1 MEWGVSGMNAKKIML
16 KAYVR
21 YWEDST
27 INGVEDTESGE
38 NIPCKTGE
46 NWCPLINVETGIIEN
61 WEIGKT
67 ASIHYK
73 VVDCCGWELLD
84 ENNSV
89 ISSQEDG
96 YVPRTLSP
104 AENGY
109 GDYIIMNIDEKGKIE
124 KWKFNIDDF
133 IE

>member
-1 MEWGVSGMNAKKIML
+1 MNAKKIML